1 MCTAERAGEAAI
13 DWRSSAAAR
22 DTGWLR
28 QIDAGAACADEVMRW
43 GADPLWDTL
52 VPVSVSMLREA
63 MATAPATRPERGQQ
77 RPAQDMVGTTMLVV
91 GGDRAITR
99 VRLLGDVV
107 SVKERDKYFEFT
119 VDDATGLLPCV
130 WWKADVGRVGSAVQ
144 ALQLGRLLHV
154 GGQIRRYK
162 GTVQL
167 NVWFLAPEPHV
178 DGMSLFW
185 LQVPPFIPV
194 APVGAR
200 TRSRRPTP
208 VRR

>member
-1 MCTAERAGEAAI
+1 MGEPRARGA
-13 DWRSSAAAR
+13 SSAAER
-22 DTGWLR
+22 SGGWLR
-28 QIDAGAACADEVMRW
+28 QIDAGAAGADEVMRW

-52 VPVSVSMLREA
+52 VPVTASMLRA
-63 MATAPATRPERGQQ
+63 ATATAPATRPDRGQQ

-99 VRLLGDVV
+99 VRLLGDVI
-107 SVKERDKYFEFT
+107 SAVKERDKFFEFT

-130 WWKADVGRVGSAVQ
+130 CWKADAARVGIAVQ
-144 ALQLGRLLHV
+144 GLQLGSLIHV
-154 GGQIRRYK
+154 GGQVRRYK

-167 NVWFLAPEPHV
+167 NVWFLVPEPHV

-185 LQVPPFIPV
+185 LQVPSFAPA

-200 TRSRRPTP
+200 TRSE
-208 VRR
+208 